1 MIETTLSQLRQLKLT
16 GMASALQTQL
26 DQPGTYEGLAFAER
40 LQLLV
45 DHEDQ
50 ERNQNRLTRAAQF
63 KLKAHAKD
71 IDYQSGR
78 GLQQS
83 QMASLLMC
91 DWLKKA
97 QNLLLTGPC
106 GTGKTY
112 IACALGHQ
120 ACLKGYSVRYYRL
133 PRLIL
138 ALTQAKADGSY
149 SKLLKAIASLD
160 LLIID
165 DWGLEPLNAATR
177 NDFLEIMDD
186 RYQQS
191 ATIMISQLPTEQW
204 YDVIG
209 DNTLADAIL
218 DRLMHNAHRMNLQG
232 ENMRKKMNSLTQV
245 EHLE

>member
-16 GMASALQTQL
+16 GMASALHTQL

-50 ERNQNRLTRAAQF
+50 ERNQRKQDRLTRAAQF

-112 IACALGHQ
+112 LACALGHQ
-120 ACLKGYSVRYYRL
+120 ACLNVNG
-133 PRLIL
+133 
-138 ALTQAKADGSY
+138 
-149 SKLLKAIASLD
+149 
-160 LLIID
+160 
-165 DWGLEPLNAATR
+165 
-177 NDFLEIMDD
+177 
-186 RYQQS
+186 QQ
-191 ATIMISQLPTEQW
+191 
-204 YDVIG
+204 
-209 DNTLADAIL
+209 N
-218 DRLMHNAHRMNLQG
+218 
-232 ENMRKKMNSLTQV
+232 
-245 EHLE
+245 